1 MENLYKQQT
10 DNVFSPITVI
20 EEAARCLLCE
30 DAPCSAACPAQT
42 NPARF
47 IRALRFR
54 NIKGAAEIIRENN
67 ILGSIC
73 ARVCPTEKYCQ
84 KGCNRCG
91 IDKPIE
97 IGKLQRYITDYEAA
111 TGFKALKAVE
121 PVNGKVAVIGSGPA
135 GLAAAA
141 ELAKNAYEVTVF
153 EKQDKLGG
161 WLAYGIPEYRLSY
174 EVIDKEISYI
184 KDLGVKFVTNREIKS
199 LDELNDFKAV
209 LMATGFSAGATLPAF
224 ENNDKVEIAADFLSR
239 IKVCGGETAIED
251 NILVV
256 GGGDVAMDVAV
267 TCKKLGAKNIK
278 VVARESFDIF
288 PASKNEL
295 NEARALNISVID
307 GFTPAEVNGDTVVFS
322 STVDESSLTV
332 KANKIILAIGQRN
345 DIDLA
350 ALNLKLTDRGLI
362 ATDNYSTNINGVFA
376 AGDIIDGEKSVVY
389 AVKTGKEAANAIIEY
404 LGGK

>member
-1 MENLYKQQT
+1 MENNYKQEI
-10 DNVFSPITVI
+10 DSVFTPLTVI

-84 KGCNRCG
+84 KGCNRSG
-91 IDKPIE
+91 IDRPID
-97 IGKLQRYITDYEAA
+97 IGKLQRYITDYESSI
-111 TGFKALKAVE
+111 GFKALKAVE
-121 PVNGKVAVIGSGPA
+121 PVNGKIAVIGSGPA

-141 ELAKNAYEVTVF
+141 ELAKAAYEVTVF
-153 EKQDKLGG
+153 EKNERLGG

-174 EVIDKEISYI
+174 DVIEKEIEYV
-184 KDLGVKFVTNREIKS
+184 KELGVKFVTNTEIKS
-199 LDELNDFKAV
+199 LDELKDFKAV
-209 LMATGFSAGATLPAF
+209 LVATGFSKGAVLPAF
-224 ENNDKVEIAADFLSR
+224 ENNDKVEIAADFLAR
-239 IKVCGGETAIED
+239 VKNCGGDTSIED
-251 NILVV
+251 KILVV

-267 TCKKLGAKNIK
+267 TCKKLGAKSVK
-278 VVARESFDIF
+278 AVARESLDIF
-288 PASKNEL
+288 PASKKEL
-295 NEARALNISVID
+295 NTARELEISVID
-307 GFTPAEVNGDTVVFS
+307 GFTPDTVDGDTVTFK
-322 STVDESSLTV
+322 STVDDSSLTV
-332 KANKIILAIGQRN
+332 KADKIILAIGQKN
-345 DIDLA
+345 DIDFGK
-350 ALNLKLTDRGLI
+350 LNIALTDRGLI
-362 ATDNYSTNINGVFA
+362 ATDNYKTNLDGVFA

-389 AVKTGKEAANAIIEY
+389 AVKTGKEAANAIIDY